1 MLTRFHRLRRHLLPF
16 ALLAVLVLVDCTLAK
31 SLVLDRHALR
41 AHSVA
46 STAQITARTLGHTR
60 LVRAFSGP
68 DPAVT
73 YTFEAGGGKYARTQ
87 RVPLRT
93 YEALPRGATV
103 LITYRRHD
111 PHVSALAGSI
121 TPTSILIPAV
131 LLLAING
138 SLATAWVWRRRTA
151 WQQRFAEPRREVLAP
166 VHELPFSPIRRFVS
180 L

>member
-1 MLTRFHRLRRHLLPF
+1 MLTRFHRLCRRLLPLV
-16 ALLAVLVLVDCTLAK
+16 LLAVLVLLDCTLAK

-73 YTFEAGGGKYARTQ
+73 YTFEAGGRKYARTQ
-87 RVPLRT
+87 RVALGT
-93 YEALPRGATV
+93 YQALPRGATA
-103 LITYRRHD
+103 LITYLRRD
-111 PHVSALAGSI
+111 PHVSALAGSV
-121 TPTSILIPAV
+121 TLGSVLIPAV
-131 LLLAING
+131 ALFGLNA
-138 SLATAWVWRRRTA
+138 AFAMAWIWRRRTA
-151 WQQRFAEPRREVLAP
+151 WQQRFAEPRREVRAP
-166 VHELPFSPIRRFVS
+166 DRELPFSPVRRFVS